1 MWELP
6 SALGDNEH
14 VVKFFRNQFGF
25 NQKETT
31 AILGLYFF
39 KKLNLFLLKDELF
52 AHIQSADNSNFS

>member
-31 AILGLYFF
+31 AILGLYFC
-39 KKLNLFLLKDELF
+39 KKFVIKFVER
-52 AHIQSADNSNFS
+52 